1 MFSAHSSIS
10 WAIYTG
16 PASATALHVHLCLL
30 SFENRVKN
38 FLRFNVSTSSEPGV
52 SLSLPQ
58 LYSLK
63 LSLTLAHTWS
73 LCLDAVPWSEHPK
86 VPQPWAPGC
95 GHGRAPQAHSGT
107 MCLSRRGC
115 LWWVVGENAWVWPA
129 PAAAAGLSLP
139 PAHPALQKVVFPEE
153 TPKLLCPPL
162 LPSKCT
168 SATRTLPAAPRSLY
182 EVAWVLF
189 QLVLG

>member
-1 MFSAHSSIS
+1 MFSAHSIIS

-38 FLRFNVSTSSEPGV
+38 FLRFHVSTSSEPGV

-58 LYSLK
+58 LYGLK
-63 LSLTLAHTWS
+63 VSLTLAHTWS
-73 LCLDAVPWSEHPK
+73 LCSDAVPWPERPK
-86 VPQPWAPGC
+86 VPQPWATGC
-95 GHGRAPQAHSGT
+95 GHGRPQRAQPGT
-107 MCLSRRGC
+107 MGLSRQGS
-115 LWWVVGENAWVWPA
+115 LWWVVGDAWVRPA

-139 PAHPALQKVVFPEE
+139 PARPALQKVVFLEE

-168 SATRTLPAAPRSLY
+168 SATRIFPAAPRCLY
-182 EVAWVLF
+182 GVARVLF